1 MFRNR
6 DPVSRRR
13 TRGVLKENKGAL
25 DEFVEHAMHLLGVDV
40 PDGSGLDPDKPVG
53 GVHVRLEA
61 DCAIENRVMAMD
73 GVDAE
78 MAAHLKAI
86 NDAEHDLDMI
96 GILDL
101 ELQVVREVV
110 KAIVPADQVS
120 TSRLKIAKRWQQL
133 GLHEGRDVHGRLR
146 GR

>member
-1 MFRNR
+1 
-6 DPVSRRR
+6 
-13 TRGVLKENKGAL
+13 
-25 DEFVEHAMHLLGVDV
+25 
-40 PDGSGLDPDKPVG
+40 
-53 GVHVRLEA
+53 
-61 DCAIENRVMAMD
+61 
-73 GVDAE
+73 
-78 MAAHLKAI
+78 
-86 NDAEHDLDMI
+86 MI